1 MDKSKQIDT
10 IRKRNIELTKQLDDI
25 KFQLEFNS
33 QLNMNGYK
41 SANNLINE
49 LEKIKQDWLIVL
61 EDLNDKRI
69 KYSCL
74 INDLQDMKKIMV
86 DMGFK
91 IPWYKKIINKFKSH

>member
-1 MDKSKQIDT
+1 MDRAKQIDMV
-10 IRKRNIELTKQLDDI
+10 RKRNAELTKQLDDMRF
-25 KFQLEFNS
+25 KLEFNS

-41 SANNLINE
+41 KAKDLIVE

-61 EDLNDKRI
+61 EDLNDKKT

-74 INDLQDMKKIMV
+74 INELQDMKKIMIN
-86 DMGFK
+86 MGFK

>member
-1 MDKSKQIDT
+1 MDRSKQIDT
-10 IRKRNIELTKQLDDI
+10 IRKRNIELTKQLEDV

-41 SANNLINE
+41 KAKDLIVE
-49 LEKIKQDWLIVL
+49 LEEIKQDWILAIK
-61 EDLNDKRI
+61 DLNDKRT

-74 INDLQDMKKIMV
+74 INELQDMKKNMI

-91 IPWYKKIINKFKSH
+91 IPWYKKIINKFRSH